1 MTLPNPKVLVSAC
14 LLGPPLL
21 RYDGHSRK
29 CLVNRLEAEV

>member
-1 MTLPNPKVLVSAC
+1 MTPPNPKVLVSAC
-14 LLGPPLL
+14 LLGPLL